1 MAKKVLTIEKK
12 LASDNFDINKTK
24 KLKVCAYCRVSSSK
38 EEQLHSFDAQV
49 SHYTNYIKNNPQ
61 WEFAGI
67 YADEGISGKSKKNRT
82 ELMRMMKD
90 CKVKKID
97 MIITKSISRFA
108 RNTADCI
115 EMVRKLKELG
125 IAVYFEKENINT
137 MRAESELILSV
148 LSSIAQEEL
157 SSLSQNIRW
166 SNQKRFQKVI
176 VHVNTKRFLGYD
188 TDENGK
194 LVINEDE
201 AVIIK
206 RIFNSYILEK
216 GVGIIARELEEDGI
230 KTVTGK
236 TRWSGSTIKSIISNE
251 KYWGDAILQK
261 TYTAETV
268 TFKRKNNKGA
278 LPKYYIKD
286 DHPAIIDRKQ
296 FELVQKIREDRA
308 GEHGNNPGDREKYK
322 NRYPLTYK
330 IICGNCGN
338 TFKRQIQ
345 NAGKTCETAVWGC
358 GTYINR
364 GKEECSMKPIHE
376 ETIETVFIRMF
387 NKLYTNKDIILKPF
401 VENVKRIVD
410 ARLEDDRVKKYDD
423 NINNLMEQKKMLL
436 RLKEKGYADEEI
448 YYEEKIKIDKKIEK
462 LREDINKLAWELTGQ
477 DDWINRTNKVYD
489 FIKSID
495 NILEEFNEDIFN
507 AIVES
512 IIVKSKNHITF
523 ELKNNLI
530 LNEYFEKQRG
540 RKGKIIFKERENG

>member
-1 MAKKVLTIEKK
+1 MAKKVLTIEKELSNDK
-12 LASDNFDINKTK
+12 LDKNQNQKPR
-24 KLKVCAYCRVSSSK
+24 VCAYCRVSSSK

-49 SHYTNYIKNNPQ
+49 SHYTNYIKNNPE

-67 YADEGISGKSKKNRT
+67 YADEGISGKSKENRT

-90 CKVKKID
+90 CRAKKID

-125 IAVYFEKENINT
+125 ITVYFEKENINT

-166 SNQKRFQKVI
+166 SNQKRFQKGI
-176 VHVNTKRFLGYD
+176 VQVNTKRFLGYD

-201 AVIIK
+201 AVIVR
-206 RIFNSYILEK
+206 RIYNSYILGK
-216 GVGIIARELEEDGI
+216 GVGVVARELEEDGI

-251 KYWGDAILQK
+251 KYCGDAILQK
-261 TYTAETV
+261 TYTADTV
-268 TFKRKNNKGA
+268 TFKRKKNKGQ

-286 DHPAIIDRKQ
+286 NHPAIIDRKQ
-296 FELVQKIREDRA
+296 FELVQKIRADRA

-322 NRYPLTYK
+322 KRYSFTYK
-330 IICGNCGN
+330 IICGKCGN

-345 NAGKTCETAVWGC
+345 NAGKACETAVWGC
-358 GTYINR
+358 GTYIDR

-376 ETIETVFIRMF
+376 ETIKTVFIRMF

-401 VENVKRIVD
+401 AENVKRIVD
-410 ARLEDDRVKKYDD
+410 ARLEDEGIKKLDSEIEVLL
-423 NINNLMEQKKMLL
+423 NQQRMIL
-436 RLKEKGYADEEI
+436 RLKEKGYADDEI
-448 YYEEKIKIDKKIEK
+448 YYEEKEKLLRSIEK
-462 LREDINKLAWELTGQ
+462 LRAERNEMSWELTGQ

-495 NILEEFNEDIFN
+495 NILEEFDDEIFN
-507 AIVES
+507 AIVER

-530 LNEYFEKQRG
+530 LDEYFEKQRG
-540 RKGKIIFKERENG
+540 RNGKIIFKEGKNV